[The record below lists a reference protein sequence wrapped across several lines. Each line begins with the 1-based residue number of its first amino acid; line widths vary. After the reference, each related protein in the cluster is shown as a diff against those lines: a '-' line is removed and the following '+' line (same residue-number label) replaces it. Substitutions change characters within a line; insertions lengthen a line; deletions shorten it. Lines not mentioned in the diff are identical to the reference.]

1 MPNPFSPP
9 NDRIFYACQ
18 AILKDGVFLEG
29 VQSAGVNWELQ
40 TEILLDIGKHKQQK
54 HRYGKPQYGITIS
67 RVLPKNGDFFF
78 SSAAHPLESS
88 AIGTGPN
95 PRTWDM
101 SLLYSR
107 DNQRFLNGT
116 ISKITYNN
124 CLLTSIG
131 YSIQIDGPIKEDL
144 GFISNSYT
152 KVNDTIDLS
161 STLPQ
166 DGLTVKR
173 QDVSFTSLPQE
184 VLDAFNIGN
193 TLDSK
198 PIYGLQS
205 IEINV
210 EINYRDMLDVGSW
223 ENDFRLV
230 EIPISV
236 TSSFTGIVRSQFDH
250 SRPNITDAYY
260 NYSPNKTI
268 NIAANAGGTS
278 FRWNLG
284 PDNYLT
290 GYDFSG
296 GDTEGGNVEATLTYQ
311 NDSSEF
317 YFTKS

>member
-29 VQSAGVNWELQ
+29 VQSAGVNWEVQ
-40 TEILLDIGKHKQQK
+40 TEMLLDIGKHKQQK

-67 RVLPKNGDFFF
+67 RILPRNGDFFF
-78 SSAAHPLESS
+78 SSSAHPLEPA

-101 SLLYSR
+101 SLLYSA
-107 DNQRFLNGT
+107 DNQRFLSGT

-131 YSIQIDGPIKEDL
+131 YSIQVDGPIKEDL

-152 KVNDTIDLS
+152 KTNTTIDLS

-173 QDVSFTSLPQE
+173 QDISFTSLPQE

-236 TSSFTGIVRSQFDH
+236 TSSFTGIVRSQFDQ

-260 NYSPNKTI
+260 DTNRTI
-268 NIAANAGGTS
+268 NITANAGGTS

-284 PDNYLT
+284 SDNYLT

-296 GDTEGGNVEATLTYQ
+296 GDAEGGNVEATLTYQ